1 MRIFFIVCAL
11 LIKAQLMAS
20 DLFREHKLSEEA
32 FQEKTREVYQ
42 AGLAVINEESTSS
55 AQHKIPLMTHTF
67 LSTKKTA
74 GAALL
79 SEDQKQW
86 FATSI
91 DALPEWQHILWVTE
105 DPTSISPEDLGN
117 LAGRVEVRAI
127 DAFSLPCVAE
137 INKLLEFGLNKH
149 ASAMFRYAVLAKQGG
164 VVRDLDTEIMQDLT
178 PLNSMFGFYAD
189 TNSANKIDSR
199 FIGSKAGHQI
209 IRQALK
215 LVQAHVNRAETK
227 DALMADY
234 QARYASDPLSVS
246 FHEWGAAGQDM
257 IFNSTTG
264 NNCLSEAR
272 IIYHTRAGFSLSAE
286 AIEASTMLDST
297 SLEVLNL
304 YKKYYM
310 DGDYYTNEEI
320 LQDFISQPSGVTEE
334 KRAEEIIFTLTS
346 YPARFATTWLA
357 IESLLRQ
364 QTERPDR
371 VNLNLFEGEFPD
383 RVLPWFIQQQM
394 KRGLEINWCAE
405 NLKVYLKIIPAILKF
420 PEASVIAVDDDVYY
434 PSDKLSILL
443 DGHRQYPDSI
453 ICSDGRIVRTT
464 ENYIL
469 PVNTWNF
476 TGWHPS
482 SSAREPNTDIIPEG
496 VFGVL
501 IPPRA
506 WNADLFTRK
515 DLFFKL
521 CPSDDDL
528 WTYLMTVVSGKKIAK
543 TQRILQSLVNIDGT
557 QEVESSLWKTNF
569 ANESA
574 VLTES
579 FAKTYEHFNLSSYF
593 EGKICCPNWEGIKK
607 SNITALTYNREQ
619 PFTQLRID
627 PNAPMDLVRS
637 FGGTEEAAIW
647 TLDES
652 SDFRVYAD
660 NPEAF
665 YRVTLKGQPFID
677 HNKGYSRIKIFKK
690 DKDKED
696 ELIASYALREESN
709 ISFLTQINQQSEIFE
724 LQTPDATKPSSVSD
738 SSDFRQLGI
747 YFSKFGVYKIIPEI
761 LDIDLGNNF
770 DLRTPLHLG
779 NGFYH
784 MEKTGLWSSNSAEF
798 SFVFS
803 EINKPYKFN
812 IYCERTFLESG
823 SCEVFQNDS
832 VLVHSEFTKEN
843 PLNVLRFN
851 YIPTEKL
858 TKFSLKM
865 NTGNPKTLGHS
876 EDDRELGMFITRIAV
891 Q

>member
-1 MRIFFIVCAL
+1 MRIFFLVCTL
-11 LIKAQLMAS
+11 LLQSQLMAS
-20 DLFREHKLSEEA
+20 DLFREHKLTEEA
-32 FQEKTREVYQ
+32 FQEKTCEVYQ

-55 AQHKIPLMTHTF
+55 ADAQHKIPLMTHTF

-434 PSDKLSILL
+434 PSNRLGDLME
-443 DGHRQYPDSI
+443 GHQQYPDCI
-453 ICSDGRIVRTT
+453 ICSDGRIVRT
-464 ENYIL
+464 EGDYIL
-469 PVNTWNF
+469 PVSKWHF
-476 TGWHPS
+476 TGWYPS
-482 SSAREPNTDIIPEG
+482 SDAREPNTDIIPEG

-501 IPPRA
+501 IPPHS
-506 WNADLFTRK
+506 WNEEFTK
-515 DLFFKL
+515 KELFFEL
-521 CPSDDDL
+521 CPTDDDL
-528 WTYLMTVVSGKKIAK
+528 WTYAMTILGGKKVAK
-543 TQRILQSLVNIDGT
+543 INRNSQPLTNIDGS
-557 QEVESSLWKTNF
+557 QEVETTLWKTNT
-569 ANESA
+569 ANRSEK
-574 VLTES
+574 LTEYAFNMFEHYGVTRFLGDKIPCKS
-579 FAKTYEHFNLSSYF
+579 FHEVKLRNIPLMRYNEIFPIQEADASYYL
-593 EGKICCPNWEGIKK
+593 P
-607 SNITALTYNREQ
+607 L
-619 PFTQLRID
+619 
-627 PNAPMDLVRS
+627 DLVES
-637 FGGTEEAAIW
+637 FGYDEKDGIW
-647 TLDES
+647 SLGEKAS
-652 SDFRVYAD
+652 FRVYAND
-660 NPEAF
+660 ENIYYRTIFYGSPYIHPE
-665 YRVTLKGQPFID
+665 RNI
-677 HNKGYSRIKIFKK
+677 SRLIISSAES
-690 DKDKED
+690 KEQK
-696 ELIASYALREESN
+696 ASYVFKNGGNQAFSL
-709 ISFLTQINQQSEIFE
+709 LAKINQQSELFE
-724 LQTPDATKPSSVSD
+724 WHTPDFVKPCLFSATPEN
-738 SSDFRQLGI
+738 RECGI
-747 YFSKFGVYKIIPEI
+747 YVSKFGVYKIIPEL
-761 LDIDLGNNF
+761 LDINLGNNF
-770 DLRTPLHLG
+770 DFRSPLNLDS
-779 NGFYH
+779 GFH
-784 MEKTGLWSSNSAEF
+784 AAENSGLWSSDNSEF
-798 SFVFS
+798 SFLFS
-803 EINKPYKFN
+803 EIDKPHTFN
-812 IYCERTFLESG
+812 IYGHTFLQSG
-823 SCEVFQNDS
+823 ICEIMQS
-832 VLVHSEFTKEN
+832 GTTLVHTEFTEQN
-843 PLNVLRFN
+843 PLKILRFD
-851 YIPTEKL
+851 YTPSEAL
-858 TKFSLKM
+858 TKFSLKISA
-865 NTGNPKTLGHS
+865 GNPKTLGHS
-876 EDDRELGMFITRIAV
+876 EDNRDLGMFIGRIAI
-891 Q
+891 QK

>member
-1 MRIFFIVCAL
+1 MRIFFLVCTL
-11 LIKAQLMAS
+11 LLQSQLMAS
-20 DLFREHKLSEEA
+20 DLFREHKLTEEA
-32 FQEKTREVYQ
+32 FQEKTCEVYQ

-55 AQHKIPLMTHTF
+55 ADAQHKIPLMTHTF

-264 NNCLSEAR
+264 DNCLSEAR
-272 IIYHTRAGFSLSAE
+272 IIYHIRAGFSLSAE

-405 NLKVYLKIIPAILKF
+405 NLKVYLKIIPTILKF
-420 PEASVIAVDDDVYY
+420 PEASVIAVDDDVHYT
-434 PSDKLSILL
+434 SDKFSTLVE
-443 DGHRQYPDSI
+443 GHQQHPDCI
-453 ICSDGRIVRTT
+453 ICSDGRIVKTM
-464 ENYIL
+464 EEYIL

-476 TGWHPS
+476 TGFYPS
-482 SSAREPNTDIIPEG
+482 SDEREPNTDIIPEG

-501 IPPRA
+501 IPPHA
-506 WNADLFTRK
+506 WHEDFTNK
-515 DLFFKL
+515 DLFFSL

-528 WTYLMTVVSGKKIAK
+528 WTYIMSIVNGRKIAK
-543 TQRILQSLVNIDGT
+543 TKRTNQPLVTFEGS
-557 QEVESSLWKTNF
+557 QEVESSLWITNF
-569 ANESA
+569 ANENA
-574 VLTES
+574 KLTKC
-579 FAKTYEHFNLSSYF
+579 FFDVYQHYNLGEFF
-593 EGKICCPNWEGIKK
+593 ENKICNPSWESIKISRAK
-607 SNITALTYNREQ
+607 SLTYNQ
-619 PFTQLRID
+619 TVPFQSVRTD
-627 PNAPMDLVRS
+627 ANAPLELVDS
-637 FGGTEEAAIW
+637 FSTSEEAGIW
-647 TLDES
+647 TLGES
-652 SDFRVYAD
+652 AHFRVYNDAPGFYKLVLRGAPIIHPEKGYAKLTIRKAD
-660 NPEAF
+660 EPESPEAS
-665 YRVTLKGQPFID
+665 YTLKNQDTKYF
-677 HNKGYSRIKIFKK
+677 SLFT
-690 DKDKED
+690 
-696 ELIASYALREESN
+696 ELTEP
-709 ISFLTQINQQSEIFE
+709 SELYE
-724 LQTPDATKPSSVSD
+724 LSTPDYVQPRSVGINGD
-738 SSDFRQLGI
+738 WRELGI
-747 YFSKFGVYKIIPEI
+747 FVSEAGLYKVIPEFH
-761 LDIDLGNNF
+761 DIKMGVSF
-770 DLRTPLHLG
+770 DLRTPILIG
-779 NGFYH
+779 DGFHH
-784 MEKTGLWSSNSAEF
+784 MEENGLWSSDNSEF
-798 SFVFS
+798 TFAFS